1 MSDFSSNP
9 PKPKDGPLPF
19 AVRPAED
26 VDWPAI
32 WAILKPA
39 FEAGDSYPCP
49 VDMSEADARAYWLA
63 RGHAVFVA
71 EADAHAREGGILGTY
86 YLRTDQ
92 GGLGDHICNCGFV
105 VAESARGQ
113 GVAGAMCAHSERTA
127 HACGFLGI
135 RFNLVVATNEAG
147 VRAWEKAGFD
157 IVGTVPKAF
166 RHKDL
171 GLVDAHVMFKWLAK
185 T

>member
-1 MSDFSSNP
+1 MTSPSSTHDPNQGHP
-9 PKPKDGPLPF
+9 
-19 AVRPAED
+19 AVLAIRKAAPT
-26 VDWPAI
+26 DWPEI
-32 WAILKPA
+32 WAILQPA
-39 FEAGDSYPCP
+39 FAAGDSYPCP
-49 VDMSEADARAYWLA
+49 IDMLEEDARAYWLA
-63 RGHAVFVA
+63 PGHAVYVA
-71 EADAHAREGGILGTY
+71 TSGDDVSGGLLGTY

-105 VAESARGQ
+105 VAETARGR
-113 GVAGAMCAHSERTA
+113 GVAGAMCVHAEKTA
-127 HACGFLGI
+127 REGGYLGM

-147 VRAWEKAGFD
+147 VRAWEKAGFG

-171 GLVDAHVMFKWLAK
+171 GFVDAHVMFKWLAE